1 MRKLT
6 VLLGV
11 TIALLFAGLLSW
23 KAEATTPGTAGLPA
37 LVKDYSLI
45 QKAACGAVGKHC
57 PRGYVWTCQPS
68 RCWCARC

>member
-6 VLLGV
+6 VLVSV

-23 KAEATTPGTAGLPA
+23 KAEATTAAGLPA
-37 LVKDYSLI
+37 LVKSYSLI
-45 QKAACGAVGKHC
+45 QKAACGAVGAHC
-57 PRGYVWTCQPS
+57 PRGYVWTCRPG